1 MFDFLFEPNPAFAH
15 AAGVFLMLGGSLAF
29 ALITFFTLDK
39 EDDPRRHKKSHKTK
53 KA

>member
-15 AAGVFLMLGGSLAF
+15 AAAICLMIGGSLTMII
-29 ALITFFTLDK
+29 ITMITLNK
-39 EDDPRRHKKSHKTK
+39 DDRDYKKSHKTK